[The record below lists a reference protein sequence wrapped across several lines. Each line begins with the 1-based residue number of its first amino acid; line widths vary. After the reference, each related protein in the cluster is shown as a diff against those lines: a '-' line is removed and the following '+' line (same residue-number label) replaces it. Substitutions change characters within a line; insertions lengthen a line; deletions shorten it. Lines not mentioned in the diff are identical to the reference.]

1 MYFSFFFFPIFLY
14 FSDFR
19 AGPVVLIGEDNWV
32 LLVPFVYC
40 TLYTT
45 LDLVV
50 VCVAACYSTIFETPN
65 EIQNLYC

>member
-1 MYFSFFFFPIFLY
+1 MWIPRDKI
-14 FSDFR
+14 
-19 AGPVVLIGEDNWV
+19 V

-50 VCVAACYSTIFETPN
+50 VCVAICCSMVFEIPYET
-65 EIQNLYC
+65 QNLSGSRELLPLIPLGPSTVR